1 MKRPIVVGLMPRQ
14 FRPLPQWQRL
24 FPREMG
30 MSVDKDMTPEEA
42 AKVAGKAPA
51 VFMKAMQEQAAKQ
64 AQEPKAKEE

>member
-1 MKRPIVVGLMPRQ
+1 
-14 FRPLPQWQRL
+14 
-24 FPREMG
+24 